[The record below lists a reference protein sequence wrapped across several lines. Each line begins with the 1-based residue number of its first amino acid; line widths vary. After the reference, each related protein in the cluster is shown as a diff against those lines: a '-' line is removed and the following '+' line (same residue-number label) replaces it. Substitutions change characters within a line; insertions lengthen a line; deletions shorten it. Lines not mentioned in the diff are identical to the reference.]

1 MSCNTIVPILFI
13 MIAIGAFGL
22 LIQTVGN
29 DYSSGIIPWKT
40 AAILQGAFVMTPP
53 SYNLH
58 TPHHIIVLSL

>member
-40 AAILQGAFVMTPP
+40 AAILQGAFVG
-53 SYNLH
+53 
-58 TPHHIIVLSL
+58 IIIFLIFTIGTFIF

>member
-29 DYSSGIIPWKT
+29 DYARGVIPWKT
-40 AAILQGAFVMTPP
+40 AAILQGSFIG
-53 SYNLH
+53 
-58 TPHHIIVLSL
+58 IIIFLIFTIGTFIF

>member
-1 MSCNTIVPILFI
+1 

-40 AAILQGAFVMTPP
+40 AAILQGAFVG
-53 SYNLH
+53 
-58 TPHHIIVLSL
+58 IIIFLIFTIGTFIF